1 MKSEIKILSDCKREI
16 ELEIETEEV
25 TKELERIVAQ
35 FSTRTKIPGFRP
47 GKAPRDLIKRRFF
60 PEIKESLIN
69 SLVPKALNSEFKAQ
83 NLNPVGMPIINDLHF
98 KEGEPLRIKA
108 QFEILPVFTLPEYKK
123 IKVKKKKISVSDQE
137 INQSLEE
144 LQSRSAEYIPIEGRG
159 VADGDFVVVELKG
172 RDTKTN
178 KSQPTEKVVVL
189 AGHPENEKTLNQN
202 LIGLKPGEESNFI
215 LTYDKNH
222 QNPKLAAKKI
232 EYNLKVISIKEK
244 KLPEIDNE
252 FAKDHGEF
260 ESLKDLK
267 REIRNEIKDS
277 KDRAAKME
285 MAEEIIKKIYDNLNI
300 CLPETLIEQ
309 EYVAILKRHIAAQS
323 QQQGLVK
330 EHLEKLKNEAK
341 TKAEQNI
348 KNHLILKKI
357 AEEEN
362 IDVSEDEIDEELKA
376 IAKANNVPLAQVVE
390 SINKEGKREDLRTNL
405 LFKKTVDF
413 LVENAIIE

>member
-25 TKELERIVAQ
+25 TKELERLVAQ
-35 FSTRTKIPGFRP
+35 FSIRTKIPGFRP
-47 GKAPRDLIKRRFF
+47 GKAPKNLIKQKFY

-83 NLNPVGMPIINDLHF
+83 NLNPVGMPVVNDIYF

-108 QFEILPVFTLPEYKK
+108 QFEILPGFKLPEYKK
-123 IKVKKKKISVSDQE
+123 IKVKKKQISVSEQE

-144 LQSRSAEYIPIEGRG
+144 LQSRSAEYIPVEGRG

-178 KSQPTEKVVVL
+178 KLHPTEKVVVL
-189 AGHPENEKTLNQN
+189 SGHPENEKALNQN
-202 LIGLKPGEESNFI
+202 LLGLKPGEESNFI

-232 EYNLKVISIKEK
+232 EYNLKVTSIKEK
-244 KLPEIDNE
+244 KLPKINNE

-267 REIRNEIKDS
+267 KEIRNEIKVS
-277 KDRAAKME
+277 KDKAATME
-285 MAEEIIKKIYDNLNI
+285 MAEEIVKKISDNLNI

-309 EYVAILKRHIAAQS
+309 EYVTILKRHIAAQPR
-323 QQQGLVK
+323 QQELIK
-330 EHLEKLKNEAK
+330 EDFEKLKNEAK
-341 TKAEQNI
+341 IKAEQNI

-362 IDVSEDEIDEELKA
+362 IDVSEAEIDEELKA
-376 IAKANNVPLAQVVE
+376 MAKANNVPLAQVIE
-390 SINKEGKREDLRTNL
+390 SVNKEGKREDLRNNL

-413 LVENAIIE
+413 LVKNAIIE

>member
-25 TKELERIVAQ
+25 TKELEKIVAQ
-35 FSTRTKIPGFRP
+35 FSIRTKIPGFRP
-47 GKAPRDLIKRRFF
+47 GKAPKNLIKQKFY

-83 NLNPVGMPIINDLHF
+83 NLNPVGMPVVNDIYF

-108 QFEILPVFTLPEYKK
+108 QFEILPGFKLPEYKK
-123 IKVKKKKISVSDQE
+123 IKVKEKQISVSEQE
-137 INQSLEE
+137 VNQSLEE
-144 LQSRSAEYIPIEGRG
+144 LQSRSAEYTPVEGRG

-178 KSQPTEKVVVL
+178 KLHPTEKVVVL
-189 AGHPENEKTLNQN
+189 SGHPENEEALNQN

-232 EYNLKVISIKEK
+232 DYNLKVTSIKEK
-244 KLPEIDNE
+244 KLPKINNE

-267 REIRNEIKDS
+267 KEIRNEIKVS
-277 KDRAAKME
+277 KDKAAKME
-285 MAEEIIKKIYDNLNI
+285 MAEEIVKKIYANLNI

-309 EYVAILKRHIAAQS
+309 EYMAILKRHIAALP
-323 QQQGLVK
+323 QQK
-330 EHLEKLKNEAK
+330 ELIKEDLEKLKNEAK
-341 TKAEQNI
+341 IKAEQNI

-362 IDVSEDEIDEELKA
+362 IDVPEDEIDEELKA

-390 SINKEGKREDLRTNL
+390 SVNKEGKREDLRNNL
-405 LFKKTVDF
+405 LLKKTVDF

>member
-25 TKELERIVAQ
+25 TKELEKIVAQ
-35 FSTRTKIPGFRP
+35 FSIRTKIPGFRP
-47 GKAPRDLIKRRFF
+47 GKAPKNLIKQKFY

-83 NLNPVGMPIINDLHF
+83 NLNPVGMPVVNDIYF

-108 QFEILPVFTLPEYKK
+108 QFEILPGFKLPEYKK
-123 IKVKKKKISVSDQE
+123 IKVKEKQISVSEQE
-137 INQSLEE
+137 VNQSLEE
-144 LQSRSAEYIPIEGRG
+144 LQSRSAEYIPVEGRG
-159 VADGDFVVVELKG
+159 VADGDFVVIELKG

-178 KSQPTEKVVVL
+178 KLHPTEKVVVL
-189 AGHPENEKTLNQN
+189 SGHPENEEALNQN

-232 EYNLKVISIKEK
+232 DYNLKVTSIKEK
-244 KLPEIDNE
+244 KLPKINNE
-252 FAKDHGEF
+252 FAKDHGEL

-267 REIRNEIKDS
+267 KEIRNEIKIS
-277 KDRAAKME
+277 KDKAAKME
-285 MAEEIIKKIYDNLNI
+285 MAEEIVKKIYDNLNI

-309 EYVAILKRHIAAQS
+309 EYMAILKRHIAALP
-323 QQQGLVK
+323 QQK
-330 EHLEKLKNEAK
+330 ELIKEDFEKLKNEAK
-341 TKAEQNI
+341 IKAEQNI

-362 IDVSEDEIDEELKA
+362 IDVPEDEIDEELKA
-376 IAKANNVPLAQVVE
+376 IAKASNVPLAQVVE
-390 SINKEGKREDLRTNL
+390 SVNKEGKREDLRNNL
-405 LFKKTVDF
+405 LLKKTVDF

>member
-25 TKELERIVAQ
+25 TKELERLVAQ
-35 FSTRTKIPGFRP
+35 FSIRTKIPGFRP
-47 GKAPRDLIKRRFF
+47 GKAPKNLIKQKFY

-83 NLNPVGMPIINDLHF
+83 NLNPVGMPVVDDIYF

-108 QFEILPVFTLPEYKK
+108 QFEILPGFKLPEYKK
-123 IKVKKKKISVSDQE
+123 IKVKEKQIPVSEQE

-144 LQSRSAEYIPIEGRG
+144 LQSRAAEYIPVEGRG

-178 KSQPTEKVVVL
+178 KLHPTEKVVVL
-189 AGHPENEKTLNQN
+189 SGHPENEEALNQN

-232 EYNLKVISIKEK
+232 EYNLKVTSIKEK
-244 KLPEIDNE
+244 KLPKINNE

-267 REIRNEIKDS
+267 KEIGNEIKVS
-277 KDRAAKME
+277 KDKAAKME
-285 MAEEIIKKIYDNLNI
+285 MAEEIVKKIYDNLNI

-309 EYVAILKRHIAAQS
+309 EYVAILKRHIAALP
-323 QQQGLVK
+323 QQK
-330 EHLEKLKNEAK
+330 ELIKEDFEKLKNEAK
-341 TKAEQNI
+341 IKAEQNI

-390 SINKEGKREDLRTNL
+390 SVNKEGKREDLRNNL
-405 LFKKTVDF
+405 LLKKTVDF

>member
-25 TKELERIVAQ
+25 TKELEKIVAQ
-35 FSTRTKIPGFRP
+35 FSIRTKIPGFRP
-47 GKAPRDLIKRRFF
+47 GKAPKNLIKQKFY

-83 NLNPVGMPIINDLHF
+83 NLNPVGMPVVNDIYF

-108 QFEILPVFTLPEYKK
+108 QFEILPGFKLPEYKK
-123 IKVKKKKISVSDQE
+123 IKVKEKQISVSEQE

-144 LQSRSAEYIPIEGRG
+144 LQSRAAEYIPVEGRG

-178 KSQPTEKVVVL
+178 KLHPTEKVVVL
-189 AGHPENEKTLNQN
+189 SGHLENEEALNQN

-232 EYNLKVISIKEK
+232 DYNLKVTSIKEK
-244 KLPEIDNE
+244 KLPKINNE

-267 REIRNEIKDS
+267 KEIRNEIKVS
-277 KDRAAKME
+277 KDKAAKME
-285 MAEEIIKKIYDNLNI
+285 MAEEIVKKIYDNLNI

-309 EYVAILKRHIAAQS
+309 EYMAILKRHIAALP
-323 QQQGLVK
+323 QQK
-330 EHLEKLKNEAK
+330 ELIKEDFEKLKNEAK
-341 TKAEQNI
+341 IKAEQNI

-362 IDVSEDEIDEELKA
+362 IDVPEDEIDEELKA

-390 SINKEGKREDLRTNL
+390 SVNKEGKREDLRNNL
-405 LFKKTVDF
+405 LLKKTVDF

>member
-25 TKELERIVAQ
+25 TKELEKIVAQ
-35 FSTRTKIPGFRP
+35 FSIRTKIPGFRP
-47 GKAPRDLIKRRFF
+47 GKAPKNLIKQKFY

-83 NLNPVGMPIINDLHF
+83 NLNPVGMPVVNDIYF

-108 QFEILPVFTLPEYKK
+108 QFEILPGFKLPEYKK
-123 IKVKKKKISVSDQE
+123 IKVKEKQISVSEQE

-144 LQSRSAEYIPIEGRG
+144 LQSRSAEYIPVEGRG
-159 VADGDFVVVELKG
+159 VADGDFVVIELKG

-178 KSQPTEKVVVL
+178 KLHPTEKVVVL
-189 AGHPENEKTLNQN
+189 SGHPENEEALNQN

-232 EYNLKVISIKEK
+232 DYNLKVTSIKEK
-244 KLPEIDNE
+244 KLPKINNE

-267 REIRNEIKDS
+267 KEIRNEIKVS
-277 KDRAAKME
+277 KDKAAKME
-285 MAEEIIKKIYDNLNI
+285 MAEEIVKKIYDNLNI

-309 EYVAILKRHIAAQS
+309 EYMAILKRHIAALP
-323 QQQGLVK
+323 QQK
-330 EHLEKLKNEAK
+330 ELIKEDFEKLKNEAK
-341 TKAEQNI
+341 IKAEQNI

-362 IDVSEDEIDEELKA
+362 IDVPEDEIDEELKA

-390 SINKEGKREDLRTNL
+390 SVNKEGKREDLRNNL
-405 LFKKTVDF
+405 LLKKTVDF

>member
-25 TKELERIVAQ
+25 TKELEKIVAQ
-35 FSTRTKIPGFRP
+35 FSIRTKIPGFRP
-47 GKAPRDLIKRRFF
+47 GKAPKNLIKQKFY

-83 NLNPVGMPIINDLHF
+83 NLNPVGMPVVNDIYF

-108 QFEILPVFTLPEYKK
+108 QFEILPGFKLPEYKK
-123 IKVKKKKISVSDQE
+123 IKVKEKQISVSEQE

-144 LQSRSAEYIPIEGRG
+144 LQSRSAEYIPVESRG

-178 KSQPTEKVVVL
+178 KLHPTEKVVVL
-189 AGHPENEKTLNQN
+189 SGHPENEEALNQN

-232 EYNLKVISIKEK
+232 DYNLKVTSIKEK
-244 KLPEIDNE
+244 KLPKINNE

-267 REIRNEIKDS
+267 KEIRNEIKVS
-277 KDRAAKME
+277 KDKAAKME
-285 MAEEIIKKIYDNLNI
+285 MAEEIVKKIYDNLNI

-309 EYVAILKRHIAAQS
+309 EYMAILKRHIAALP
-323 QQQGLVK
+323 QQK
-330 EHLEKLKNEAK
+330 ELIKEDLEKLKNEAK
-341 TKAEQNI
+341 IKAEQNI

-362 IDVSEDEIDEELKA
+362 IDVPEDEIDEELKA

-390 SINKEGKREDLRTNL
+390 SVNKEGKREDLRNNL
-405 LFKKTVDF
+405 LLKKTVDF

>member
-1 MKSEIKILSDCKREI
+1 MSDCKREI

-25 TKELERIVAQ
+25 TKELEKIVAQ
-35 FSTRTKIPGFRP
+35 FSIRTKIPGFRP
-47 GKAPRDLIKRRFF
+47 GKAPKNLIKQKFY

-83 NLNPVGMPIINDLHF
+83 NLNPVGMPVVNDIYF

-108 QFEILPVFTLPEYKK
+108 QFEILPGFKLPEYKK
-123 IKVKKKKISVSDQE
+123 IKVKEKQISVSEPE

-144 LQSRSAEYIPIEGRG
+144 LQSRAAEYIPVEGRG

-178 KSQPTEKVVVL
+178 KLHPTEKVVVL
-189 AGHPENEKTLNQN
+189 SGHPENEEALNQN

-232 EYNLKVISIKEK
+232 DYNLKVTSIKEK
-244 KLPEIDNE
+244 KLPKINNE

-267 REIRNEIKDS
+267 KEIRNEIKVS
-277 KDRAAKME
+277 KDKAAKME
-285 MAEEIIKKIYDNLNI
+285 MAEEIVKKIYDNLNI

-309 EYVAILKRHIAAQS
+309 EYMAILKRHIAALP
-323 QQQGLVK
+323 QQK
-330 EHLEKLKNEAK
+330 ELIKEDFEKLKNEAK
-341 TKAEQNI
+341 IKAEQNI

-357 AEEEN
+357 AEGEN
-362 IDVSEDEIDEELKA
+362 IDVSEDEIEEELKA

-390 SINKEGKREDLRTNL
+390 SVNKEGKREDLRNNL
-405 LFKKTVDF
+405 LLKKTVDF